1 MEFYWQG
8 KYILTFSIILT
19 SLNFI
24 LNAIPVLDIMCM
36 LYSNKI
42 NSVQSVYNIK
52 MFRMSRPLWLWNIII
67 FKVGAQLDEC
77 RFS

>member
-1 MEFYWQG
+1 M
-8 KYILTFSIILT
+8 ILTI
-19 SLNFI
+19 LNFI
-24 LNAIPVLDIMCM
+24 LNSIPVLDMMYM

-42 NSVQSVYNIK
+42 NSVQSVHNIK
-52 MFRMSRPLWLWNIII
+52 MFRMSRLLWLWSIII